1 MRTNA
6 VAAAILLMMVFLP
19 VPVKGALGAD
29 WTKAVAADVTLFYP
43 GVASWEFLT
52 SDDHR
57 LGGREIKQARKDCR
71 HCHLGKGGELDLK
84 ADEIAAGSIKMKRSH
99 NPFEPE
105 PLPGKK
111 GIMSA
116 KAQAAYDDEF
126 LYVKVEWESRGAG
139 WSKGSKKSDRVSLQI
154 NKAEPTFKKYG
165 CFITCHNDL
174 NTMPESPSKKEVS
187 ANPYYGGQQRDDVR
201 LYAYY
206 ARSAWDQRKPEG
218 ELSKKLKDGGRIDL
232 VSIEFENGSATAF
245 DGWVFDDRRWEDK
258 AGDATG
264 TYSKGKYSAE
274 FKLKL
279 KSKDQFDA
287 DLSEGDVVSIG
298 MAVHDDGASKRK
310 HYVSFPFTIGLGVA
324 ADIKAEK
331 TK

>member
-1 MRTNA
+1 MRPNA
-6 VAAAILLMMVFLP
+6 VAIVILLMLVFMVP
-19 VPVKGALGAD
+19 DNGVAGAD
-29 WTKAVAADVTLFYP
+29 WPRASGMDVTLFYP

-57 LGGREIKQARKDCR
+57 LGGREIKQMRKDCR
-71 HCHLGKGGELDLK
+71 HCHLGKSGELDLK
-84 ADEIAAGSIKMKRSH
+84 ADEIAAGSVKMKRSH

-111 GIMSA
+111 GLLPA
-116 KAQAAYDDEF
+116 NVKAAYDNEY
-126 LYVKVEWESRGAG
+126 LYIKVEWDSKGAG
-139 WSKGSKKSDRVSLQI
+139 WSKGAKKPDRVSLQI
-154 NKAEPTFKKYG
+154 NKAETAFKKYG

-174 NTMPESPSKKEVS
+174 NTMPESPTKKEVS

-206 ARSAWDQRKPEG
+206 ARSAWDQRRPEG

-232 VSIEFENGSATAF
+232 VSVEFENGAAAAH

-258 AGDATG
+258 AGEASGVYT
-264 TYSKGKYSAE
+264 KGKYAAE

-279 KSKDQFDA
+279 KTKDQFDL
-287 DLSEGDVVSIG
+287 DLAEGDVVSIG
-298 MAVHDDGASKRK
+298 VAVHDDGASKRK
-310 HYVSFPFTIGLGVA
+310 HYVSFPITIGLGAA

-331 TK
+331 AR

>member
-6 VAAAILLMMVFLP
+6 VAIAILLMLVFL
-19 VPVKGALGAD
+19 VPDNGVAGTD
-29 WTKAVAADVTLFYP
+29 WARAAGMDVTLFYP
-43 GVASWEFLT
+43 GVASWEFLN

-57 LGGREIKQARKDCR
+57 LGGREIKQMRKDCR

-84 ADEIAAGSIKMKRSH
+84 ADEIAAGSVKMKRSH

-105 PLPGKK
+105 PLPNKK
-111 GIMSA
+111 GLLPA
-116 KAQAAYDDEF
+116 RVQAAYDNEY
-126 LYVKVEWESRGAG
+126 LYIRAEWDSRGAG
-139 WSKGSKKSDRVSLQI
+139 WSKGAKKSDRVSLQI
-154 NKAEPTFKKYG
+154 NKSETAFKKYG

-174 NTMPESPSKKEVS
+174 NTMPESPSKKAVS
-187 ANPYYGGQQRDDVR
+187 ANQYYGGQQRDDVR

-218 ELSKKLKDGGRIDL
+218 ELSKMLKDGGRIDL
-232 VSIEFENGSATAF
+232 VSVEFENGAATPY

-258 AGDATG
+258 AGEASGVYT
-264 TYSKGKYSAE
+264 KGKYAAE

-279 KSKDQFDA
+279 KTKDQFDL
-287 DLSEGDVVSIG
+287 DLGEGDVVSIG

-310 HYVSFPFTIGLGVA
+310 HYVSFPFTIGLGA
-324 ADIKAEK
+324 PADIKAEK
-331 TK
+331 AR